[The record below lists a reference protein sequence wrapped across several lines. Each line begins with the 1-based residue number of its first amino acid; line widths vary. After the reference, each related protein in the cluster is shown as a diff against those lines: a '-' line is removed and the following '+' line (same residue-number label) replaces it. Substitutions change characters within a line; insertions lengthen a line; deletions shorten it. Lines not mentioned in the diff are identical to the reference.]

1 VTETVYG
8 MFEQAV
14 AARPAAEAAVFPG
27 ERVSYRELDARARIA
42 ARRLRGIGVERGDL
56 VGILVPAC
64 VEHLVVMLGAMRIGA
79 VPVPINARYKASELD
94 FVVRHSQMTVLL
106 TTAESRPL
114 IEATGVDSCRVLV
127 LGEDE
132 GYARAHE
139 AVPPPEEERLAA
151 EIGASDP
158 AIVLYTSG
166 TTSNPKG
173 AVHTHASL
181 VAEGHN
187 LASRLELG
195 PEDRFWSPLPVFHC
209 GGIVTMLANFAMGS
223 AFCHVG
229 FFEPGAALDQLE
241 AERCTHAFPAF
252 ETIWLGVLDHPR
264 FGEADLS
271 ALRVVIN
278 VGVRERLKSMQDR
291 LPTASQIS
299 CFGSTESCGFMCLG
313 RPDDPLE
320 ARLTT
325 SGKPLPGME
334 LRAIGLETGGDAAP
348 DEVGEAWFR
357 GVSRFSHY
365 HRDAEYTASV
375 IDADGWFHSGDLI
388 RIDAE
393 GRISFVGRLKDMLK
407 VGGENV
413 ASAEI
418 EDFLAAHP
426 AVKIVQVV
434 AAPDARYAE
443 VPAAFVELRPGASA
457 TERELIEFCL
467 GKVAT
472 FKVPRYV
479 RFVDEWP
486 MSGTKVQ
493 KFRLRERITR
503 ELEEAG
509 ITEAPRLG
517 VGAA

>member
-1 VTETVYG
+1 VTDTVYG
-8 MFEQAV
+8 MFEKAG
-14 AARPAAEAAVFPG
+14 AARPAGAEAAVFPT
-27 ERVSYRELDARARIA
+27 ERATYRELDERSRRAG
-42 ARRLRGIGVERGDL
+42 RRLAGLGVGKGDL
-56 VGILVPAC
+56 VGVLIPAN
-64 VEHLVVMLGAMRIGA
+64 VEHLAVLLGAMRIGA

-94 FVVRHSQMTVLL
+94 YVVRHSQMTALL
-106 TTAESRPL
+106 STAESRPL
-114 IEATGVDSCRVLV
+114 VEATAIETARVVV

-132 GYARAHE
+132 EWERADADDE
-139 AVPPPEEERLAA
+139 PLAA
-151 EIGASDP
+151 AVTPEDA

-173 AVHTHASL
+173 ADHTHASL

-187 LASRLELG
+187 LATRLELG
-195 PEDRFWSPLPVFHC
+195 AEDRFWSPLPMFHC
-209 GGIVTMLANFAMGS
+209 GGIVTMLANFAVGA

-229 FFEPGAALDQLE
+229 FFEPGAALHQLE

-252 ETIWLGVLDHPR
+252 ETIWLSVLDHPR

-278 VGVRERLKSMQDR
+278 VGVRERLKSMQER
-291 LPTASQIS
+291 VPTAAQVS

-320 ARLTT
+320 SRLTT
-325 SGKPLPGME
+325 SGKPVPGME
-334 LRAIGLETGGDAAP
+334 LRAISLETGTDAAP
-348 DEVGEAWFR
+348 GEVGEAWFR

-365 HRDAEYTASV
+365 HRDDEYTARV

-393 GRISFVGRLKDMLK
+393 GRVSFVQRLKDMLK

-413 ASAEI
+413 AAAEI
-418 EDFLAAHP
+418 EDYLAQHR

-434 AAPDARYAE
+434 AAPDARYVE
-443 VPAAFVELRPGASA
+443 VPAAFVELRPGEST

-467 GKVAT
+467 GKIAT

-493 KFRLRERITR
+493 KFRLRERIAR

-509 ITEAPRLG
+509 ITEAPRVG
-517 VGAA
+517 VPAS